1 MQTIKVLEAA
11 MGQDMASMIMM
22 VGSMI
27 LFTVVFYFMIIAP
40 QRKKEKELKKKL
52 ETMRPGDKVVTI
64 GGLVGTVANIKDN
77 EITISTS
84 VANTL
89 VVFEKT
95 AINSII
101 SRDAKNESEDSKK

>member
-11 MGQDMASMIMM
+11 MSQDMASMVMM

-52 ETMRPGDKVVTI
+52 EAMRPGDKVVRKM
-64 GGLVGTVANIKDN
+64 GGLHKFMNWDRPILTDSGGFQ
-77 EITISTS
+77 E
-84 VANTL
+84 L
-89 VVFEKT
+89 
-95 AINSII
+95 I
-101 SRDAKNESEDSKK
+101 SRTTRLLFLHLLLILW